1 MNSRTSRLNKF
12 EPDKIDSRRR
22 VLLDDIA
29 ADTADTVHMT
39 GRKRLSDQV
48 MDAIS
53 EVPRQEF
60 VKPGDVALAYANRPL
75 GIGHGQTISQP
86 FVVALMSDLLEL
98 EDHHKVLEVGTGS
111 GYQAAILSG
120 LANQV
125 YSTEIIPE
133 LAKSAQ
139 ERLARLGCHNV
150 DIRINNGRDGLPD
163 QAPFDAIMV
172 TAASPDIPPA
182 LVDQLAPGGRMIIP
196 VGTQGGA
203 QNLVL
208 LIKSSNGKIIK
219 KNVLP
224 VSFVPL
230 VS

>member
-1 MNSRTSRLNKF
+1 M
-12 EPDKIDSRRR
+12 
-22 VLLDDIA
+22 
-29 ADTADTVHMT
+29 
-39 GRKRLSDQV
+39 
-48 MDAIS
+48 
-53 EVPRQEF
+53 
-60 VKPGDVALAYANRPL
+60 ALAYANRPL

-120 LANQV
+120 LAHQV

-208 LIKSSNGKIIK
+208 LIKSSNGEIIK